1 MTRRRD
7 ENRPILR
14 YVNIPCPSRKHA
26 RTIVTFRN
34 HSVAAMFCIPCDQAW
49 SESTA
54 HPELQAIPV
63 DPSP

>member
-1 MTRRRD
+1 
-7 ENRPILR
+7 
-14 YVNIPCPSRKHA
+14 
-26 RTIVTFRN
+26 
-34 HSVAAMFCIPCDQAW
+34 MFCIPCDQAW